1 MATVHPSELKPATSP
16 EGAVQ
21 SLLNRAKGRDFA
33 GAYNYVSK
41 SSNTDQQSFAKD
53 LNGRDGSLRTYSSL
67 QKFDTKVLHESDND
81 AMVRANVEWSTAVG
95 AFYDTRDLKVIGKA
109 IAGRWSGR
117 SRSSKGAAAGHPG
130 ELPALGHRDPRIG

>member
-1 MATVHPSELKPATSP
+1 MKFVLPVILVVLAAVLVCMATVHPSELKPATSP

-33 GAYNYVSK
+33 GAFNYVSK
-41 SSNTDQQSFAKD
+41 NSNTDQQSFAKD

-81 AMVRANVEWSTAVG
+81 AMV
-95 AFYDTRDLKVIGKA
+95 
-109 IAGRWSGR
+109 
-117 SRSSKGAAAGHPG
+117 
-130 ELPALGHRDPRIG
+130 